1 MRDEL
6 GLDYTSSHGDSTVIF
21 NQALTR
27 YLASDATSMAH
38 LEELLSQDPEMPMAM
53 MFRAY
58 LLKLAADPRF
68 KVTVDQ
74 CVDALAKRTGL
85 NAREKLHREALELW
99 RDNQL
104 EQAVQAFDNL
114 ICLYPK
120 DMLAIRVAHYL
131 HFYGQGGNAMISSLA
146 EVVRSWQPDEPF
158 YGYLKGMECFALE
171 ELGKYAEAELA
182 GREALEINPADIWAA
197 HAVAHIMQMQ
207 ARFNEGVSFI
217 DSLKA
222 KWRDANNFVN
232 HMHWH
237 QALQYIGLG
246 QSDEALRI
254 YDELLIGPIKD
265 DFYLDVCNSASL
277 LWRLT
282 MLGVDIGKRWQNLHE
297 ISRRRVEDDELV
309 FSTLHYLMAP
319 AVLGDEDAM
328 KRCLNSIENWSARP
342 GTQSLVCRNVGMALA
357 EAICQLGRGES
368 EAAARQMAS
377 IQPQISQIGGS
388 YAQRHL
394 FDQMIEHYA

>member
-1 MRDEL
+1 MKDEL
-6 GLDYTSSHGDSTVIF
+6 GLEYTSSHAESAVLF

-27 YLASDATSMAH
+27 YLASDATTMSQ
-38 LEELLSQDPEMPMAM
+38 LEDVLFADPEMPMAM

-68 KVTVDQ
+68 KVRIDQ
-74 CVDALAKRTGL
+74 CLDTLVQRTDL
-85 NAREKLHREALELW
+85 NEREILHREALTLW

-104 EQAVQAFDNL
+104 EETAHAFDNI
-114 ICLYPK
+114 ICQYPR

-131 HFYGQGGNAMISSLA
+131 HFYGQGSTAMIGSLA

-171 ELGKYAEAELA
+171 ELGKYAESESA
-182 GREALEINPADIWAA
+182 GREALTINPADIWAA
-197 HAVAHIMQMQ
+197 HAVTHIMQMQ
-207 ARFNEGVSFI
+207 GRFKEGVSLI
-217 DSLKA
+217 ETLKTN
-222 KWRDANNFVN
+222 WLHANNFVN

-246 QSDEALRI
+246 QLDQALRI
-254 YDELLIGPIKD
+254 YDELLIDPIKD

-277 LWRLT
+277 LWRLV
-282 MLGVDIGKRWQNLHE
+282 MLGVDVGDRWQHLHE
-297 ISRRRVEDDELV
+297 ISSRRVEDDELI

-328 KRCLNSIENWSARP
+328 KRCLNNIETWSARP
-342 GTQSLVCRNVGMALA
+342 ETQSLVCRNVGMTLA
-357 EAICQLGRGES
+357 EAICQLSRGES

-388 YAQRHL
+388 HTQRHL
-394 FDQMIEHYA
+394 FEQMIEHYA